1 LKKSLAKFRD
11 DRITGKFISMTYN
24 TSMFIWTKHG
34 VTNLRMSEEA
44 KAMAI
49 KTEDDLMKYGLV
61 NS

>member
-1 LKKSLAKFRD
+1 
-11 DRITGKFISMTYN
+11 
-24 TSMFIWTKHG
+24 MFIWTKHG